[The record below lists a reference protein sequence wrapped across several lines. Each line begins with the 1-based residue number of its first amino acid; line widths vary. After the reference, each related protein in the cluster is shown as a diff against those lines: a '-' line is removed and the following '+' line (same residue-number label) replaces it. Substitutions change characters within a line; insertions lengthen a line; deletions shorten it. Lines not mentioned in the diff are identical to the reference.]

1 MCLTDVFENRARVM
15 RSVPFVMRGAF
26 RAALRVGLE
35 EIAQG
40 VEVQSEIR
48 AVRAWKLL
56 LLLPRMLFFVLHAQ
70 DWFPASSWGT
80 SEKVP
85 KPDVGFRCW
94 TKVPCVVKEVA
105 PCQSWPGDAVRQ
117 TR

>member
-1 MCLTDVFENRARVM
+1 MRAPGGAFASLDDVCLTDVLENRARVM

-26 RAALRVGLE
+26 RAALRVALE
-35 EIAQG
+35 EIVQG

-56 LLLPRMLFFVLHAQ
+56 LLLPKVLFRPTRGGFG
-70 DWFPASSWGT
+70 FPQAVGGT

-85 KPDVGFRCW
+85 SGTLDFAAGRKFRVC
-94 TKVPCVVKEVA
+94 
-105 PCQSWPGDAVRQ
+105 
-117 TR
+117 